1 MVWDPKVLNIKTKIQ
16 GNSSQ
21 GCHNEI
27 NLKDNF
33 GIGGMIESIR
43 VFEKLGIWN

>member
-1 MVWDPKVLNIKTKIQ
+1 MVWDPKVQNIKTKIQ
-16 GNSSQ
+16 GNSSR